1 MIPRRAVL
9 VCALLILALSGG
21 VSVPALTGVFGDVGI
36 EEKLGSFVP
45 LETVFT
51 TEDGRQVSLKE
62 LVRTPTLLA
71 LVYYR
76 CPNAC
81 DTLLF
86 GMADAVRLLSAVP
99 NRDYALL
106 CISIDERET
115 PADALKAKRIALESI
130 QKPFPPDAWRFL
142 TGGEASVRAVA
153 DAIGFRFRRNGDEFD
168 HPLGLVVLSPAGK
181 VTRYMTG
188 TDFLPVDLSMS
199 ILEASAGRV
208 GPTIAKVLRF
218 CFSYDPQNHQYV
230 FNTLKVSAILIAIM
244 VLGFGLYLGLSGRR
258 RQTAR
263 GGRR

>member
-1 MIPRRAVL
+1 MIPRRAAL
-9 VCALLILALSGG
+9 VSMLLLLALSGR
-21 VSVPALTGVFGDVGI
+21 VSAHDASSVFGEVGI

-51 TEDGRQVSLKE
+51 AEDGRQVSLKQ

-81 DTLLF
+81 DTMLF
-86 GMADAVRLLSAVP
+86 GMADAVPLLSAVP

-142 TGGEASVRAVA
+142 TGGQASIRAVA
-153 DAIGFRFRRNGDEFD
+153 DAVGFHFRRNGAEFD

-230 FNTLKVSAILIAIM
+230 FNTLKVSAILIAVL
-244 VLGFGLYLGLSGRR
+244 VLGFGLYLVLSGRR
-258 RQTAR
+258 RQIVK

>member
-1 MIPRRAVL
+1 MAFPRVL
-9 VCALLILALSGG
+9 LVSALILSLGGLVSAESAL
-21 VSVPALTGVFGDVGI
+21 GVFGGVGI

-45 LETVFT
+45 LDTVFT
-51 TEDGRQVSLKE
+51 GEDGRQVRLRE
-62 LVRTPTLLA
+62 LVHTPTLLA

-81 DTLLF
+81 DSLLI
-86 GMADAVRLLSAVP
+86 GMADAVRLLSAAP
-99 NRDYALL
+99 GRDYALL

-130 QKPFPPDAWRFL
+130 QGPFPPEAWRFL
-142 TGGEASVRAVA
+142 TGGPDSIRAVA
-153 DAIGFRFRRNGDEFD
+153 DAVGFRFRRNGDEFD

-218 CFSYDPQNHQYV
+218 CFSYDPQNHRYV
-230 FNTLKVSAILIAIM
+230 FNTLKVSAILIALM

-258 RQTAR
+258 RQTAK
-263 GGRR
+263 GGRP